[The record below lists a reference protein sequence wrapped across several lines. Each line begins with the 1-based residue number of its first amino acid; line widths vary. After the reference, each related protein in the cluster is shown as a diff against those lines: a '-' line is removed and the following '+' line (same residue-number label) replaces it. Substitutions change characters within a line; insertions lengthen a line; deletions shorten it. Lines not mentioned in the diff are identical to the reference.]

1 MLEEALFTGKTP
13 DISKLYNA
21 SEFAREGS
29 IRALREQYRRM
40 LEGGGISS
48 SGHETRGPERAL
60 KGGGGGVRP
69 SKPVRRISS
78 TPMMRGERESSSFL
92 DSEAGSYGRS
102 QSRSRSRGGGRYAGS
117 GSGTGTGNE
126 QSKALVHQRMSSGGP
141 LFCEC
146 AEELQLTG
154 RVVDEILVSA
164 GDGSYICSAC
174 GASLKTARHGSW
186 RIEKEVTVRE
196 EEHDSRDRRETVSV
210 AHMQVRTFVLTGRF
224 LVKCHR
230 EETGFACCLC
240 YRHRVRD
247 TLCPDVESLVS
258 HVAEQHYIPEYL
270 GDPDIKEATRSLPI
284 R

>member
-40 LEGGGISS
+40 LEGP
-48 SGHETRGPERAL
+48 GPEKAL
-60 KGGGGGVRP
+60 RGGGGRP
-69 SKPVRRISS
+69 SRPVRRVSS
-78 TPMMRGERESSSFL
+78 TPMMRGGREESSVVG
-92 DSEAGSYGRS
+92 SEAGSYGRS
-102 QSRSRSRGGGRYAGS
+102 RSRGGSRH
-117 GSGTGTGNE
+117 GSGTRHG
-126 QSKALVHQRMSSGGP
+126 QSKTLVRMSSAGP

-146 AEELQLTG
+146 AEELQLTERG
-154 RVVDEILVSA
+154 VDEVLVSE
-164 GDGSYICSAC
+164 GDRSYVCSGC
-174 GASLKTARHGSW
+174 GASLRAARHGSW
-186 RIEKEVTVRE
+186 RIEKEVTLRE

-210 AHMQVRTFVLTGRF
+210 AHLQVRTFALTGRF

-230 EETGFACCLC
+230 EEAGFACYLC
-240 YRHRVRD
+240 YRHRDRD

-258 HVAEQHYIPEYL
+258 HVAEQHYIAEYL
-270 GDPDIKEATRSLPI
+270 GEPDIKEATRSLPI